1 MSQTSQQH
9 PPATR
14 HRMPIRTIA
23 AASIG
28 NAVEWF
34 DWTIYATFAVFFAT
48 QMFPGD
54 ATGALLSTFLIYAVA
69 FFFRPLGG
77 ILIGRFADLRGRKS
91 GMLLTITLM
100 AVGSLLIAVLP
111 TFETVGW
118 LAPALLFLARIAQ
131 ALSLGGEVSNA
142 ASYLAE
148 IAPPER
154 RGRYSAFFYISTGSM
169 VLLAS
174 LLGAFMT
181 TTLSEQALAAWGWR
195 IPFVVGAL
203 LGFIGL
209 WLRRSL
215 RESAHYESHKDAA
228 RAVRHPLL
236 TTLRQYPRSV
246 LIIVALTMIGTLAYY
261 TNFSALTPYVIN
273 FFDADKAQ
281 VFWALSIATALFVA
295 LQYPIGAL
303 SDRIGRKPPLLVM
316 TGGYALLTVPLS
328 LLVETPGF
336 WSMLFVFGVLL
347 TLYAGHA
354 ALNPAFMSELFPTKV
369 RAVGIGSWYNLTVAT
384 FGGTAG
390 LVMTW
395 LGGEGLG
402 QLFFWYVAIAGALAF
417 LVVAFVMPETR
428 GVPLD

>member
-181 TTLSEQALAAWGWR
+181 TTLSEQALADWGWR
-195 IPFVVGAL
+195 IPFLVGAL

-328 LLVETPGF
+328 LLVEAPGF